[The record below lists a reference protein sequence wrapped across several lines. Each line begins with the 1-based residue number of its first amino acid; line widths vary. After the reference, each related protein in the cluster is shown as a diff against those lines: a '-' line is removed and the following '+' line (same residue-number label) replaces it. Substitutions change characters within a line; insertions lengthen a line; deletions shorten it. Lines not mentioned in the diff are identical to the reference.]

1 MPSGKRSNIWVIVL
15 VVVLILFF
23 AMIFVPFMFLLAP
36 TDFKQGNVALIEVRG
51 VITEDGDYS
60 FGQEAAAS
68 SDIVQFI
75 RDADEDPLI
84 KAIVV
89 DINSPGGSAVA
100 SDEIAH
106 ALKSTE
112 KPTVALIHEMGT
124 SGAYWIAS
132 AADTIIANRM
142 SITGSIGV
150 IASYLEFSQL
160 MDDYG
165 VSYQRFV
172 GGNYKDIGTPF
183 KSPTDAERKLFQSKI
198 DRIHEFFIDEIAKNR
213 KLSESQVRQLATGE
227 FFLGSEAKDR
237 GLVDIL
243 GNQQTLE
250 EHLKQTLGIDEIEF
264 ALYAYEPTFF
274 EALAGLANEQ
284 FFFMGKGIGKSFV
297 EQKTMAS
304 VIA

>member
-1 MPSGKRSNIWVIVL
+1 MPSERRSNVWIVVL
-15 VVVLILFF
+15 VVVLIIFF
-23 AMIFVPFMFLLAP
+23 AMILVPLIFLFVPA
-36 TDFKQGNVALIEVRG
+36 DFKQGNVAIIEIRG

-60 FGQEAAAS
+60 FGQDTAAS

-75 RDADEDPLI
+75 HDADEDPLI

-100 SDEIAH
+100 SDEIAS

-112 KPTVALIHEMGT
+112 KPTVALIHEIGT

-160 MDDYG
+160 MGDYG
-165 VSYQRFV
+165 ISYQRFV
-172 GGNYKDIGTPF
+172 GGNYKDLGTPF

-198 DRIHEFFIDEIAKNR
+198 DKIHGSFIDEIAKNR

-227 FFLGSEAKDR
+227 FFLGSEAKER
-237 GLVDIL
+237 GLVDML

-250 EHLKQTLGIDEIEF
+250 EYLEQAGIAEIEF
-264 ALYAYEPTFF
+264 VWYSHEPTFL

-284 FFFMGKGIGKSFV
+284 FFFMGKGIGNAFV
-297 EQKTMAS
+297 ERAS
-304 VIA
+304 GAPIIV